1 MHNYSTYSTK
11 MERDKQDNP
20 TNLDVQKVVPKF
32 NTNDFP
38 DVIIISP
45 RRDECERNKKHR
57 RSITYATGAP
67 WK

>member
-1 MHNYSTYSTK
+1 

-20 TNLDVQKVVPKF
+20 TNLDVPKMVPKF
-32 NTNDFP
+32 NPDDFP
-38 DVIIISP
+38 DVIMISP
-45 RRDECERNKKHR
+45 RRDECDHSKKHR